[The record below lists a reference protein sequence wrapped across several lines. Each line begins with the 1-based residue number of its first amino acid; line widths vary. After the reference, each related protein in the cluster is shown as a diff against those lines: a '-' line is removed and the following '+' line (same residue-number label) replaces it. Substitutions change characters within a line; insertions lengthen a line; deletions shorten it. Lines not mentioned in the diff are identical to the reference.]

1 MDWTHADAWMP
12 TWPILRTKHHCRT
25 GLYDVETGL
34 THRYI
39 HVKQTSCAGH
49 RQMCLPTAQILCSA
63 KQQVLFGC
71 TVMNNGVQA
80 PNSDALKRTIGLFN
94 LVCPLGTSSR
104 KFSTSDAT
112 VWNWPGTSSPDFA
125 PPFFFW
131 SAARLSTRP
140 ALSAPSKIEE
150 KSSSARHSIRKLR
163 RLMHCLNKFNECRQ
177 IEKNPVKGNDKC
189 RLLPRL
195 IW

>member
-125 PPFFFW
+125 PPFFFGVQLGFQLVLRSLHHQKSKRKVQVLGTPYENW
-131 SAARLSTRP
+131 GDWCTAWISSTSAGKLKKTQWKAMT
-140 ALSAPSKIEE
+140 SADCF
-150 KSSSARHSIRKLR
+150 H
-163 RLMHCLNKFNECRQ
+163 
-177 IEKNPVKGNDKC
+177 G
-189 RLLPRL
+189 
-195 IW
+195 